1 MEGDISTG
9 PRDEDVANFGV
20 YYSVH
25 CTLNVLYEFV
35 KLLSSELILSPTS
48 SI

>member
-9 PRDEDVANFGV
+9 LRDEDVADFGV
-20 YYSVH
+20 CYSVH

-48 SI
+48 SM